1 MPFGLLGEIAHRLI
15 VQGELRRIFRHRAR
29 TIAGIFAPVEV
40 IDRPLTVAVAGGTGF
55 VGGAI
60 AAELHRRGHRVVVLS
75 HRGEAARGPLPE
87 SIEIRAADVAT
98 GSGLDTALAGVDA
111 LAIALAFPNS
121 PIEAPR
127 RGRTF
132 MAVDAAGTER
142 LVAAA
147 SLVADFALVVTL
159 CLPVVLLGSIV
170 GVTFTTGLAG
180 VVAFVLLSGAWGVAF
195 TGFPYAI
202 ALRTGNPG
210 AVAASFILFFPFAFL
225 TTAYVPKEAL
235 SGWLATVAD
244 WNPVTYV
251 LAGLRAIVSGG
262 WEFGAIGGAIAAT
275 AIVGTISIGL
285 ALAALRR
292 RIRIP

>member
-1 MPFGLLGEIAHRLI
+1 MTAATVNSSQPANLAHR
-15 VQGELRRIFRHRAR
+15 
-29 TIAGIFAPVEV
+29 AGFLH
-40 IDRPLTVAVAGGTGF
+40 DLLTVARRSLRGALREPEAVIPALIIPVFFFGVNVGSLQKVAEAAGGFDYKAFQLPVAVIFAVTGVSRANAL
-55 VGGAI
+55 VGDI
-60 AAELHRRGHRVVVLS
+60 A
-75 HRGEAARGPLPE
+75 
-87 SIEIRAADVAT
+87 
-98 GSGLDTALAGVDA
+98 SGY
-111 LAIALAFPNS
+111 F
-121 PIEAPR
+121 
-127 RGRTF
+127 
-132 MAVDAAGTER
+132 ER
-142 LVAAA
+142 LLLTPVSRLA
-147 SLVADFALVVTL
+147 LLLGLMVADFALVVTL

-170 GVTFTTGLAG
+170 GVTFTTGLPG
-180 VVAFVLLSGAWGVAF
+180 VVAFVLLAGAWGVAF
-195 TGFPYAI
+195 TGFPYTI

-292 RIRIP
+292 RVRIP